1 MDLSQTQLNV
11 LNENVENRDRFL
23 YPTPNEKKKH
33 VKNQEFCQTLNRVSW
48 LNLELDLLF
57 NQEFCQTLNRVSW
70 LNLELDLLKH
80 LLKDPENLLEMD
92 EDQKEVLLKD
102 VANREKFLNPTPYQK
117 QKNVKKQEF
126 WHTRFHHQ
134 IDEIWGT
141 GQNSVKYFPIRKNQ
155 WCCDGTKP
163 NTSFLLWRP
172 RPKNNKRRSNKR
184 LIHGTHEMVAENFEK
199 TPGYFLP
206 SSSLGFYSNVQ
217 PVSEKFL
224 EEKTTPKALSSGIY
238 WGNQIPFPLKKM
250 RLQNLDRVN
259 RHTHK
264 ESCEFI
270 SLDQKDHQ
278 NERDQNQQGSLLVFP
293 DTAQFRDNNSEK
305 IKASPEFQSL
315 EPEGRQEK
323 VEQQGF
329 QPLIVISTQEN
340 DSEQFRLI
348 SSEFPSLD
356 HKGHQGFQSLIA
368 SSPQSKKNNSE
379 KLKLTSPEFQRRL
392 SLNHKGC
399 QEKGFQPLIVS
410 GSPSKENLSEQFKL
424 NPRFEWP
431 RLDQKEQN
439 LQEGFQPFID
449 FSPPSKENNSEQFR
463 LISSEFPSLPGFE
476 EESKGF
482 QLFRTQPKDQQ
493 VCFQPSNLLALE
505 IFEQNKSIPKKDQ
518 AQFGEIGS
526 DRFLNK
532 PNFKPYRKPAL

>member
-1 MDLSQTQLNV
+1 MDHSVNRIPWLKMDLSQTQLIV

-23 YPTPNEKKKH
+23 NPTPYQKKKN
-33 VKNQEFCQTLNRVSW
+33 VKNQELCQTLNRVSW

-92 EDQKEVLLKD
+92 QDQKEVLLKD
-102 VANREKFLNPTPYQK
+102 VANREKFLDPTPYQK

-163 NTSFLLWRP
+163 NTSFMLWRP
-172 RPKNNKRRSNKR
+172 RPKNNKR

-217 PVSEKFL
+217 PVPEKFL
-224 EEKTTPKALSSGIY
+224 EENTTPQALSSGIY

-264 ESCEFI
+264 ES
-270 SLDQKDHQ
+270 LDQKVRQ
-278 NERDQNQQGSLLVFP
+278 YEQEQSQRGSLLVFP

-315 EPEGRQEK
+315 EPEGRQDDQEK
-323 VEQQGF
+323 GF
-329 QPLIVISTQEN
+329 QPLIVIGTQEN

-368 SSPQSKKNNSE
+368 SSPQFKKNNSE
-379 KLKLTSPEFQRRL
+379 KFKLTSPEGR
-392 SLNHKGC
+392 
-399 QEKGFQPLIVS
+399 QEKIQGQGFQPLIVF

-431 RLDQKEQN
+431 RLDQKGCQYKQEQN

-482 QLFRTQPKDQQ
+482 QLFSTQPNQQ
-493 VCFQPSNLLALE
+493 VQFQPSNLLALE